1 MLIHIKQCL
10 LKFTNGANPLF
21 NIVSRKRWVL
31 AASVPEFPHCAFV
44 CTASAFPRILEAGC
58 IAVAP

>member
-21 NIVSRKRWVL
+21 NIVSRKRWGTRCTV
-31 AASVPEFPHCAFV
+31 AEFDFGKAS
-44 CTASAFPRILEAGC
+44 
-58 IAVAP
+58 